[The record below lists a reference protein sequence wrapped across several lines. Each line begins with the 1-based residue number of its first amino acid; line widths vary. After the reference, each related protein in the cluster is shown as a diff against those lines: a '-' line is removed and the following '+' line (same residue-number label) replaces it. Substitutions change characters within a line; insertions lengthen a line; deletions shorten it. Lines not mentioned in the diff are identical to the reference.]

1 MMPQV
6 TFIQPDGSRQ
16 SFDAGEDPTV
26 MHVAVRHDVKRLPA
40 DCGGQLAC
48 ATCMVDVAPA
58 WIDRVGGPG
67 PDEGDM
73 IEDALGERP
82 AGRRLSCQI
91 TMTDALDGLEVR
103 LPAKQG

>member
-1 MMPQV
+1 MPLI

-16 SFDAGEDPTV
+16 SFDSGDDMTV

-58 WIDRVGGPG
+58 WIDRVGPPG
-67 PDEGDM
+67 PDEADM
-73 IEDALGERP
+73 IEDALGTVP
-82 AGRRLSCQI
+82 PGRRLSCQI
-91 TMTDALDGLEVR
+91 DVTDALDGLEVS
-103 LPAKQG
+103 LPEKQG